1 MRLGTGVGTNWRFW
15 RFFDQQTTVSPKQC
29 NVGPR
34 LLLIINRKLHTRF
47 RLVPKS
53 TTLDDHDIALAM
65 HLPLARQVSMPVIFC
80 LLPSS
85 SIVILVFYLFSTGIS
100 EQHV

>member
-1 MRLGTGVGTNWRFW
+1 MQNHAAFQSLLAKF
-15 RFFDQQTTVSPKQC
+15 VS
-29 NVGPR
+29 
-34 LLLIINRKLHTRF
+34 
-47 RLVPKS
+47 
-53 TTLDDHDIALAM
+53 
-65 HLPLARQVSMPVIFC
+65 LARLIFRQYDIQESSAKLTNQRVSYAFTSNPLSFHPVIFC